1 MAQLQGDAAHIVVC
15 IEVRAMGA
23 APQPHV
29 MPVVELLYCLRQAAE
44 VARGS
49 WFLGAP
55 VSERAKELG
64 ALGFLAIG
72 SAKRQRWRARAG
84 GRVLCYWRS
93 DRQAE
98 ETVTSSLFLGASMR
112 ERKEERSSL

>member
-1 MAQLQGDAAHIVVC
+1 
-15 IEVRAMGA
+15 MGT

-84 GRVLCYWRS
+84 GGGGSCVIGALIGKRK
-93 DRQAE
+93 RQ
-98 ETVTSSLFLGASMR
+98 
-112 ERKEERSSL
+112 